1 MPLKTIVKSKGPE
14 RPSMAVTSS
23 FTDSSRFR
31 KCYNIPDHIQVNG
44 VQFESDSLTLN
55 NPLISQLEQRR
66 IWTVG
71 STLEKPAKIKLVE
84 FFEDGDLLL
93 KMRTE
98 GVFEADLQFSAKP
111 DIKIT
116 YKTNP
121 SQKNK
126 NINETMADL
135 ALLASVPFELLE
147 EIREKKLSAT
157 LIRQINEDNDSFIN
171 YAFGICQLQISWD
184 EKANH
189 FIVTEPEI
197 PKKTGSY
204 QDEVNARQ
212 AAAEKSDIIFFL
224 ATRRREEGK
233 VSIT

>member
-1 MPLKTIVKSKGPE
+1 MLTITHRLFKRAIIINSHGSKSPHGICAEDNQYHTITEIKG
-14 RPSMAVTSS
+14 
-23 FTDSSRFR
+23 
-31 KCYNIPDHIQVNG
+31 
-44 VQFESDSLTLN
+44 L
-55 NPLISQLEQRR
+55 LEN
-66 IWTVG
+66 
-71 STLEKPAKIKLVE
+71 L
-84 FFEDGDLLL
+84 
-93 KMRTE
+93 
-98 GVFEADLQFSAKP
+98 
-111 DIKIT
+111 
-116 YKTNP
+116 
-121 SQKNK
+121 QKNK